1 MGAPISDME
10 ESRMRN
16 DSSFPNDP
24 TSVQPAGTYPPAME
38 ELPKKQPPPRPQ
50 APQTPLDT
58 TTSEADLVETRQ
70 EEARTVRYAIGKL
83 NDFLQ
88 WFMAV
93 LEVTLAIRFLLKL
106 IGADPTNLFAG
117 FLYALTDI
125 ILFPF
130 STIVR
135 APSIHPNQAFE
146 WSTLIA
152 MAIYWLVFWAIRRFL
167 RILISGPEE
176 ATN

>member
-1 MGAPISDME
+1 MHKNPYSEEPIGSQPTEVVPGGGMPDLPQKQSPQPVISHPGTHE
-10 ESRMRN
+10 TDIEVES
-16 DSSFPNDP
+16 
-24 TSVQPAGTYPPAME
+24 A
-38 ELPKKQPPPRPQ
+38 
-50 APQTPLDT
+50 
-58 TTSEADLVETRQ
+58 EARQ

-88 WFMAV
+88 WFITV

-106 IGADPTNLFAG
+106 IGADPGNLFAG

-130 STIVR
+130 SGIV
-135 APSIHPNQAFE
+135 PSPSVHLYQAFE

-152 MAIYWLVFWAIRRFL
+152 MIVYALVFWAIRRFL
-167 RILISGPEE
+167 SILITSPEE
-176 ATN
+176 PAS

>member
-1 MGAPISDME
+1 MERNPYPDERAKIQAANVLPQQMEMEDLQPRKASPASAQPAPILDNASDG
-10 ESRMRN
+10 ES
-16 DSSFPNDP
+16 
-24 TSVQPAGTYPPAME
+24 A
-38 ELPKKQPPPRPQ
+38 
-50 APQTPLDT
+50 
-58 TTSEADLVETRQ
+58 ETRL

-106 IGADPTNLFAG
+106 IGADPGNMFAG
-117 FLYALTDI
+117 FCYALTEI

-130 STIVR
+130 VAIVKD
-135 APSIHPNQAFE
+135 PSLHQNQAFE
-146 WSTLIA
+146 LSTLIG
-152 MAIYWLVFWAIRRFL
+152 MAIYYLIFWAVRRFL

-176 ATN
+176 TPA

>member
-1 MGAPISDME
+1 
-10 ESRMRN
+10 MRN
-16 DSSFPNDP
+16 DSFPNDP
-24 TSVQPAGTYPPAME
+24 TSAQPTEMM
-38 ELPKKQPPPRPQ
+38 PPPMPGLPAKQ
-50 APQTPLDT
+50 AQARPQTPKPSDT
-58 TTSEADLVETRQ
+58 TDEAEVLESQ
-70 EEARTVRYAIGKL
+70 EEARTVKYAIGKL

-106 IGADPTNLFAG
+106 IGADPFNLFAG

-130 STIVR
+130 SKIVPS
-135 APSIHPNQAFE
+135 PSIHTNQAFE

-152 MAIYWLVFWAIRRFL
+152 MAIYWLIFWAIRRFL
-167 RILISGPEE
+167 HILISGPEE
-176 ATN
+176 ASS